1 MKAVIQRV
9 TWAAVEAEGEVV
21 GRIDH
26 GLLVLLGVAKG
37 DGEPDIRYMIEKI
50 STLRIFSDLQGKMN
64 LSLKDTGGAALMVSQ
79 FTLLGETEKGRRP
92 GFDQA
97 APPDMARTL
106 YERVIA
112 GLHARGVKVERGRFG
127 AHMRVS
133 LENDGPVTFILDS
146 KGRIEAGHENR

>member
-9 TWAAVEAEGEVV
+9 TWAAVEAEGEEV
-21 GRIDH
+21 GRINH

-37 DGEPDIRYMIEKI
+37 DGEPDIRYTVEKI
-50 STLRIFSDLQGKMN
+50 LTLRIFGDLQGKMN
-64 LSLKDTGGAALMVSQ
+64 LSLKDTGGAVLMVSQ

-97 APPDMARTL
+97 APPDIARTL

-112 GLHARGVKVERGRFG
+112 GLQAHGVKVERGRFG

-133 LENDGPVTFILDS
+133 LENDGPVTFVLDS
-146 KGRIEAGHENR
+146 KGRLEAGHENR